1 MIFNLFQ
8 RLFGNLQKDT
18 LDINTDVLLDNIHCL
33 DKDKLLN
40 RNLPKI
46 FCSNNAFISSL
57 EQDMN
62 HYYSS
67 SKIINGNLSSKKVS
81 LSKLTQG
88 LIVFSSNKKFL
99 KDIENKSHFKKISE
113 NNIHII
119 DPGVFDSIKINL
131 FDAPTAEI
139 KRRCSVLFLSN
150 IKFKTQSLLDSRINS
165 IILSH
170 FIDLA
175 VLNARLNH
183 KVPSINDLR
192 KLLQDHSTL
201 VQAYKMVKND
211 FESKTSYSDMFDYSL
226 WILGKK
232 GFDSESPVFLQN
244 TYDHVSNVLF
254 WFDRFI
260 AEYNIEKRHPGVS
273 TSLVEHSINLAN
285 NIQRTLAIKEVN
297 NLFGYSKDS
306 ISFSKIVSNLS
317 NTGIWLINYSCSNS
331 ERTKLIAD
339 LLLTSLL
346 RDRYGYEDKGKNEL
360 SSLPLYCD
368 QWSKYISRE
377 QIYWLELLSVE
388 KNNLYFSGLDKEKD
402 NFRNYKLGSLFYF
415 LD

>member
-40 RNLPKI
+40 RNLPKV

-131 FDAPTAEI
+131 FD
-139 KRRCSVLFLSN
+139 LFL
-150 IKFKTQSLLDSRINS
+150 L
-165 IILSH
+165 
-170 FIDLA
+170 
-175 VLNARLNH
+175 
-183 KVPSINDLR
+183 
-192 KLLQDHSTL
+192 
-201 VQAYKMVKND
+201 
-211 FESKTSYSDMFDYSL
+211 
-226 WILGKK
+226 
-232 GFDSESPVFLQN
+232 
-244 TYDHVSNVLF
+244 
-254 WFDRFI
+254 
-260 AEYNIEKRHPGVS
+260 
-273 TSLVEHSINLAN
+273 
-285 NIQRTLAIKEVN
+285 
-297 NLFGYSKDS
+297 
-306 ISFSKIVSNLS
+306 
-317 NTGIWLINYSCSNS
+317 
-331 ERTKLIAD
+331 
-339 LLLTSLL
+339 
-346 RDRYGYEDKGKNEL
+346 
-360 SSLPLYCD
+360 
-368 QWSKYISRE
+368 
-377 QIYWLELLSVE
+377 
-388 KNNLYFSGLDKEKD
+388 
-402 NFRNYKLGSLFYF
+402 
-415 LD
+415 